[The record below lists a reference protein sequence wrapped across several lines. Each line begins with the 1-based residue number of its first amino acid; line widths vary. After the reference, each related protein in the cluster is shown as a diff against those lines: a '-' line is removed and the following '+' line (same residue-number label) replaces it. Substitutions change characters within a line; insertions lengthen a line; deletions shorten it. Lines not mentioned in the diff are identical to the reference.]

1 MVFHIIVFGHYIH
14 SESRR
19 GKRRCAIGTPILQ
32 GIFCTPYPCDS
43 ARMPKSQGRMPSGA
57 RRKDGPRDSLLLAMG
72 VGFSYQLGL
81 DEAPQNNKGGE
92 EREGENS
99 PGRWGRGG
107 ASEQGRGFVW
117 KLGFLVF
124 AEIRKGKRR
133 YFFSNALWI
142 QVACSSP
149 LSRSL
154 EQRACC
160 MYSLSHALSCAVC
173 QPLMSLV

>member
-1 MVFHIIVFGHYIH
+1 MDPRNHPHPPRKPKDISVPPARKKKKTRAWSVVFHIIVFGHYIH

-117 KLGFLVF
+117 KLGFLV
-124 AEIRKGKRR
+124 
-133 YFFSNALWI
+133 ST
-142 QVACSSP
+142 
-149 LSRSL
+149 
-154 EQRACC
+154 
-160 MYSLSHALSCAVC
+160 
-173 QPLMSLV
+173 